1 MQIIIPVTDK
11 TFLEQVV
18 KQIDLVDKKK
28 GLKFNSTDEISG
40 AMSRKLEEIQ
50 SAIKI
55 GNGLVTSE
63 VLSKI
68 LDMAVTCI
76 RSNRSCIHS
85 K

>member
-50 SAIKI
+50 AAIKI

-68 LDMAVTCI
+68 LDMTVTCV
-76 RSNRSCIHS
+76 RSSRSCIHS